1 MKMGLSKEFLVFAVA
16 VSAACLSVSAY
27 AETDL
32 VQGGDFSSASTNL
45 APLCRGAYG
54 CALSLFTEPLTWNR
68 CGRCTVSRSVPDAQN
83 KGCVVHSASVVIG
96 ATDDGPGFAVEPS
109 CRYDFSFDVRG
120 SVPAVAVDIVYWTGD
135 DGRKGRHTAKVD
147 IADRSVSAAWAVK
160 TGSFVA
166 PKDARCAALR
176 LSIWSSSRWKSRH
189 QFKVGDYFMFDNVK
203 VVRSSRNLLATN
215 TETSSPQAVDMRK
228 TVALGER
235 FDDLVSYKDGRTPAQ
250 ARTVFV
256 VRREADALVVD
267 VEAEEPGE
275 LAAGNASRVWSGD
288 AVELVFGGAGDGR
301 TRTHV
306 AFNPAGAKYT
316 AGLDSIANSDW
327 DLVTSMKSNSW
338 RATARLP
345 FAFLGWKSPK
355 GAVPFN
361 AGRVRPRAR
370 TFDVWSAKGGFHDVA
385 SFGRIAL
392 DGYASLLKAEFGVDT
407 QIENRAEF
415 EARFAAESIART
427 AARLAKFKEATFS
440 VAQVPTVSDWTQPYL
455 PEEIFDPPERIA
467 LKAAVNEIRAL
478 PLAVANLTDRAEDYR
493 VVLETEKNDFVGD
506 WGLEGFPAANVVLRR
521 GVRFRDVDGALPTT
535 RFDPLPRLDEACVV
549 TVPSG
554 EAGLVWC
561 DFDCTGVNPGVYRGR
576 LRVMPLCEPGTC
588 RSKNGA
594 MDYKGKMRTIPVELE
609 VVDAE
614 IPRRVPA
621 YAGYFMGVDSQEAF
635 DASFQ
640 VGAECFQVN
649 AWNFKFDR
657 DRDGNLDF
665 SRPKGGTTNVARTVA
680 SHVAW
685 ARRYG
690 FRPKFSIVYSAID
703 VCKNLY
709 SCGNDREKFRRL
721 WPQYVRSVKKV
732 MNDAG
737 VPDTDYFVEVKDE
750 PKAEMLDEL
759 LIAHRLAK
767 EALPEVRLAM
777 LLASWDL
784 PQKTLEEFVPFADVW
799 ILWRGK
805 FDNAHFRAF
814 AARLAKEGKEVCH
827 YSCDTSMRLPL
838 LGYYRHHAWFSEMHG
853 LAGAYM
859 YQLTDSVG
867 GAGFGFKDF
876 KSIPV
881 AGLFYRSFGK
891 PVPSLRMMALREG
904 FTDVKFIAALR
915 EKNKTA
921 NDPEIAAFLK
931 SAAGDVLVRHVG
943 DSRFPDRVR
952 DRARELLARR
962 PAGVNDKQ
970 KE

>member
-1 MKMGLSKEFLVFAVA
+1 MRLLALSLAA
-16 VSAACLSVSAY
+16 SAACAPLAASCN
-27 AETDL
+27 L
-32 VQGGDFSSASTNL
+32 VEGCDFSSAATNL

-54 CALSLFTEPLTWNR
+54 CSLSLFTEPLTWNR
-68 CGRCTVSRSVPDAQN
+68 CGRCAVSRSLADAQD
-83 KGCVVHSASVVIG
+83 KGATVHSASVVIG
-96 ATDDGPGFAVEPS
+96 ATGDLPGFAVEPS
-109 CRYDFSFDVRG
+109 CRYDFSFDIRG
-120 SVPAVAVDIVYWTGD
+120 SVPAVAVDLVYWTGD
-135 DGRKGRHTAKVD
+135 DARKGRREAKVD

-160 TGSFVA
+160 KGSFVA
-166 PKDARCAALR
+166 PKDARRAALR

-189 QFKVGDYFMFDNVK
+189 QFKIGDYFLFDNVK
-203 VVRSSRNLLATN
+203 VVRSSRNLFAAD
-215 TETSSPQAVDMRK
+215 SAKAQPPADMQK
-228 TVALGER
+228 TIALGEP
-235 FDDLVSYKDGRTPAQ
+235 FDDLVSYKDGRTPAG
-250 ARTVFV
+250 ARTVFTL
-256 VRREADALVVD
+256 RSESASLVVE
-267 VEAEEPGE
+267 VEAEEPGD
-275 LAAGNASRVWSGD
+275 LVAGNASRVWSGD
-288 AVELVFGGAGDGR
+288 AVELVFGGADDGR

-316 AGLDSIANSDW
+316 AGADSICNGDW
-327 DLVTSMKSNSW
+327 ELATSVKSNSW
-338 RATARLP
+338 RATASLP

-355 GAVPFN
+355 GALPFN
-361 AGRVRPRAR
+361 VGRVRPKAR

-385 SFGRIAL
+385 SFGRIAF
-392 DGYASLLKAEFGVDT
+392 DGYASLLKSEFGVDA
-407 QIENRAEF
+407 QVANRAEF
-415 EARFAAESIART
+415 EARYAAESASRM

-440 VAQVPTVSDWTQPYL
+440 VAPVPAVSEWAQPYL
-455 PEEIFDPPERIA
+455 PEEIFDPPKRIA

-478 PLAVANLTDRAEDYR
+478 PLAVANLTERTEDYR
-493 VVLETEKNDFVGD
+493 VVLETERNDFVGD

-521 GVRFRDVDGALPTT
+521 GVRFRDVDGASPTT
-535 RFDPLPRLDEACVV
+535 RFDPLPRLDEAGVV
-549 TVPSG
+549 TVPPG

-561 DFDCTGVNPGVYRGR
+561 DFDCEGVKPGVYRGR

-588 RSKNGA
+588 RSKNGS
-594 MDYKGKMRTIPVELE
+594 MDYKGKMQTIPVELE

-614 IPRRVPA
+614 IPRRAPA
-621 YAGYFMGVDSQEAF
+621 YACYFMGVDSQEAL
-635 DASFQ
+635 DTAFQ

-657 DRDGNLDF
+657 DGDGNLDF
-665 SRPKGGTTNVARTVA
+665 SRPKGGTTNVSRAVA

-685 ARRYG
+685 ARRHG
-690 FRPKFSIVYSAID
+690 FCPKFSIVYSAID

-709 SCGNDREKFRRL
+709 SCGKNREKFAHF
-721 WPQYVRSVKKV
+721 WPQYVKSVKKV

-759 LIAHRLAK
+759 LMAHRLAK
-767 EALPEVRLAM
+767 EAVPEVRLAM

-784 PQKTLEEFVPFADVW
+784 PQEKLEEFIPFADVW

-805 FDNAHFRAF
+805 FDSPKFRAF
-814 AARLAKEGKEVCH
+814 AARLAEEGKEVCH

-838 LGYYRHHAWFSEMHG
+838 LGYYRHHAWFAEMHG

-859 YQLTDSVG
+859 YQLTDSIG

-881 AGLFYRSFGK
+881 AGLFYRSFGT

-915 EKNKTA
+915 ERNKKV
-921 NDPEIAAFLK
+921 NDPEVAAFLK
-931 SAAGDVLVRHVG
+931 SAADDVLVRHVN

-952 DRARELLARR
+952 DRAREFLERLN
-962 PAGVNDKQ
+962 GNE
-970 KE
+970 KEKTK

>member
-1 MKMGLSKEFLVFAVA
+1 MKIGFSKEFLVFVVA
-16 VSAACLSVSAY
+16 VSAACLSVSAS
-27 AETDL
+27 ANL
-32 VQGGDFSSASTNL
+32 VQGGDFSSAATNL

-54 CALSLFTEPLTWNR
+54 CSLSLFTEPLTWNR

-96 ATDDGPGFAVEPS
+96 ATDDGPGFVVEPS

-120 SVPAVAVDIVYWTGD
+120 SVPAVAVDLVYWTGD
-135 DGRKGRHTAKVD
+135 DGRKVRRTAKVD

-203 VVRSSRNLLATN
+203 VVRSSRNLIATN
-215 TETSSPQAVDMRK
+215 REISSPQAVDMRK
-228 TVALGER
+228 TVALGEQ

-250 ARTVFV
+250 ARTVFA
-256 VRREADALVVD
+256 VRREADALVVE

-288 AVELVFGGAGDGR
+288 AVELVFGGADDGR

-316 AGLDSIANSDW
+316 AGSDSIANDGW
-327 DLVTSMKSNSW
+327 DLATSMKSNSW
-338 RATARLP
+338 RATVRLP
-345 FAFLGWKSPK
+345 FAFLGWKTPK
-355 GAVPFN
+355 KEVPFN
-361 AGRVRPRAR
+361 AGRVRPKAR
-370 TFDVWSAKGGFHDVA
+370 TFDVWSARGGFHDVA
-385 SFGRIAL
+385 SFGRIAM
-392 DGYASLLKAEFGVDT
+392 DGYASLLKAEFGIDAPVA
-407 QIENRAEF
+407 NRTEF
-415 EARFAAESIART
+415 EARFAAESAART

-440 VAQVPTVSDWTQPYL
+440 VAPVPTVSDWTQPYL
-455 PEEIFDPPERIA
+455 PEEIFAPPERIA

-521 GVRFRDVDGALPTT
+521 GVRFRDVDGASPTT
-535 RFDPLPRLDEACVV
+535 RFDPLPRLDEAGVV
-549 TVPSG
+549 TVPPG

-561 DFDCTGVNPGVYRGR
+561 DFDCTGVKPGAYRGR

-588 RSKNGA
+588 RSKNGS
-594 MDYKGKMRTIPVELE
+594 MDYKGKMQTIPVELE

-614 IPRRVPA
+614 IPRRAPA
-621 YAGYFMGVDSQEAF
+621 YAGYFMGVDSQDALDTAF
-635 DASFQ
+635 Q
-640 VGAECFQVN
+640 IGAECFQVN

-657 DRDGNLDF
+657 DGDGNLDF
-665 SRPKGGTTNVARTVA
+665 SRPKGGTTKVARTVA

-685 ARRYG
+685 ARRHG

-709 SCGNDREKFRRL
+709 SCGKDREKFCRF
-721 WPQYVRSVKKV
+721 WPQYVKSVKKV

-737 VPDTDYFVEVKDE
+737 VPDADYFVEVKDE

-759 LIAHRLAK
+759 LMAHKLAK
-767 EALPEVRLAM
+767 EAVPEVRLAM

-784 PQKTLEEFVPFADVW
+784 PQKKLEEFVPFSDVW

-805 FDNAHFRAF
+805 FDNAQFRAF
-814 AARLAKEGKEVCH
+814 AARLAEEGKEVCH

-838 LGYYRHHAWFSEMHG
+838 LGYYRHHAWFAEMHG

-881 AGLFYRSFGK
+881 AGLFYRSFGR

-915 EKNKTA
+915 ERNRTA

-931 SAAGDVLVRHVG
+931 SAADDVLVRHVS
-943 DSRFPDRVR
+943 DNRFPDRIR

-962 PAGVNDKQ
+962 PIGINDK
-970 KE
+970 